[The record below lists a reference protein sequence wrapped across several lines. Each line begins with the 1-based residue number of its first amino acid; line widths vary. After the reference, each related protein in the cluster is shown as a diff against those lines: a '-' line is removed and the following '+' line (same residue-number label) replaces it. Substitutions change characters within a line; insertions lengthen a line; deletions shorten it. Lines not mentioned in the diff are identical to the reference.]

1 MTTGRYADATWWTE
15 MLSAATAQ
23 VGSVRHAL
31 VPNTFEPAMPVSVAG
46 MTDYNLS
53 RAAASGDMRALGEL
67 YERYR
72 HRVYAVCIG
81 MTRNPA
87 EAEDLTQEVFV
98 GLVKKIGSYRGESQF
113 TTWLHRLT
121 VNCVLMH
128 FRRPARREQ
137 VFTDVE
143 KVIPIAPRL
152 STPMLPGPLTD
163 KIAFRSAVA
172 RLPRGC
178 RTVFVL
184 FDIAGFEH
192 EEIAKLL
199 GCTAGTSK
207 SQLHR
212 ARLKLRKLLQAH

>member
-1 MTTGRYADATWWTE
+1 
-15 MLSAATAQ
+15 MLSGATAQ
-23 VGSVRHAL
+23 VGTVRPTL
-31 VPNTFEPAMPVSVAG
+31 VPNAYGPAKPLSVAS

-53 RAAASGDMRALGEL
+53 RAAAGGDMRALGEL

-72 HRVYAVCIG
+72 HRVFAVCIG

-98 GLVKKIGSYRGESQF
+98 SLVKKIGSYRGESQF

-143 KVIPIAPRL
+143 DVIPVAPRL
-152 STPMLPGPLTD
+152 STPMLPGALTD
-163 KIAFRSAVA
+163 VIAFRSAVA
-172 RLPRGC
+172 RLPKGC

-184 FDIAGFEH
+184 FDLAGFEH
-192 EEIAKLL
+192 EEIARLL

-212 ARLKLRKLLQAH
+212 ARLKLRKLLQAP

>member
-1 MTTGRYADATWWTE
+1 

-23 VGSVRHAL
+23 VGSVRPAL
-31 VPNTFEPAMPVSVAG
+31 VPNTFEPAMPVSVAS
-46 MTDYNLS
+46 MTDFNLS
-53 RAAASGDMRALGEL
+53 RAAAAGDMRALGEL

>member
-1 MTTGRYADATWWTE
+1 MLAGLGDLE

-23 VGSVRHAL
+23 VGRVRPAV
-31 VPNTFEPAMPVSVAG
+31 VPQTYDPAQPVGVAS
-46 MTDYNLS
+46 MTDFNLS
-53 RAAASGDMRALGEL
+53 RAAAGGDMRALGEL

-72 HRVYAVCIG
+72 HRVYAVCIS
-81 MTRNPA
+81 MMRNPA

-98 GLVKKIGSYRGESQF
+98 SLVKKIGSYRGESQF

-121 VNCVLMH
+121 VNSVLMH
-128 FRRPARREQ
+128 FRRPSRREQ
-137 VFTDVE
+137 IFTDLE
-143 KVIPIAPRL
+143 DVIPIAPRL
-152 STPMLPGPLTD
+152 SASLLPGPLTD

-172 RLPRGC
+172 RLPKGC

-184 FDIAGFEH
+184 FDLAGFEH

-212 ARLKLRKLLQAH
+212 ARLKLRKLLQAN

>member
-1 MTTGRYADATWWTE
+1 
-15 MLSAATAQ
+15 MLAAVAQVDRLRPAVVPKTYELAKPVSAA
-23 VGSVRHAL
+23 S
-31 VPNTFEPAMPVSVAG
+31 
-46 MTDYNLS
+46 MTDYDLS
-53 RAAASGDMRALGEL
+53 RAAAGGDMRALGEL

-72 HRVYAVCIG
+72 HRVYAVCVG
-81 MTRNPA
+81 MTRNAA

-98 GLVKKIGSYRGESQF
+98 SLVKKVGSYRGESQF

-143 KVIPIAPRL
+143 NVIPIAPRL
-152 STPMLPGPLTD
+152 SAPLLPGPLTD
-163 KIAFRSAVA
+163 MIAFRSAVA

-178 RTVFVL
+178 RAVFVL

>member
-1 MTTGRYADATWWTE
+1 

-23 VGSVRHAL
+23 VGSVRPAL
-31 VPNTFEPAMPVSVAG
+31 VPNTFEPAMPVSVAS
-46 MTDYNLS
+46 MTDFNLS
-53 RAAASGDMRALGEL
+53 RAAAAGDMRALGEL

-143 KVIPIAPRL
+143 NVIPMAPRL

>member
-1 MTTGRYADATWWTE
+1 MI
-15 MLSAATAQ
+15 AAVAQ
-23 VGSVRHAL
+23 VDRLQPAVM
-31 VPNTFEPAMPVSVAG
+31 PTTYEPAKPVGVANI
-46 MTDYNLS
+46 TDYNLS
-53 RAAASGDMRALGEL
+53 RAAAAGDMRALGDL

-81 MTRNPA
+81 MTRNAA
-87 EAEDLTQEVFV
+87 EAEDLTHEVFV
-98 GLVKKIGSYRGESQF
+98 SLVKKIGSYRGESQF

-137 VFTDVE
+137 VFSDVE
-143 KVIPIAPRL
+143 DVIPIAPRL
-152 STPMLPGPLTD
+152 SAALLPGPLTD
-163 KIAFRSAVA
+163 QIAFRSAVA
-172 RLPRGC
+172 RLPKGC

-212 ARLKLRKLLQAH
+212 ARLKLRKLLQGN

>member
-1 MTTGRYADATWWTE
+1 
-15 MLSAATAQ
+15 MLSAGTAQ
-23 VGSVRHAL
+23 VSRARPTL
-31 VPNTFEPAMPVSVAG
+31 VPKTYEPAKPASLSS

-53 RAAASGDMRALGEL
+53 RAAAGGDMRALGEL

-87 EAEDLTQEVFV
+87 ESEDLTQEVFV
-98 GLVKKIGSYRGESQF
+98 SLVKKIGSYRGESQF

-128 FRRPARREQ
+128 FRRPSRREQ
-137 VFTDVE
+137 VFTDLE
-143 KVIPIAPRL
+143 NVIPIVPRL
-152 STPMLPGPLTD
+152 STPLPGPLTD
-163 KIAFRSAVA
+163 RIAFRSAVA
-172 RLPRGC
+172 RLPKGC

-184 FDIAGFEH
+184 FDLAGYEH

-212 ARLKLRKLLQAH
+212 ARLKLRKILQAH

>member
-1 MTTGRYADATWWTE
+1 MLARLGDLE
-15 MLSAATAQ
+15 MLAAATTQ
-23 VGSVRHAL
+23 VGRVRPKL
-31 VPNTFEPAMPVSVAG
+31 VPITCEPAQPLSVAS

-53 RAAASGDMRALGEL
+53 RASATGDMRALGEL

-72 HRVYAVCIG
+72 HRVFAVCIG

-98 GLVKKIGSYRGESQF
+98 SLVHKIGSYRGESQF

-137 VFTDVE
+137 VFTDFE
-143 KVIPIAPRL
+143 NVIPIAPRL
-152 STPMLPGPLTD
+152 SAPTLPGPLTD

-172 RLPRGC
+172 RLPKGC

-184 FDIAGFEH
+184 FDLAGYEH

-212 ARLKLRKLLQAH
+212 ARLKLRKILQAN

>member
-1 MTTGRYADATWWTE
+1 ME
-15 MLSAATAQ
+15 MLSTATAQ
-23 VGSVRHAL
+23 VGSVRPAL
-31 VPNTFEPAMPVSVAG
+31 APNSYEPVKPLSMAS
-46 MTDYNLS
+46 MTDFNLS
-53 RAAASGDMRALGEL
+53 RAAADGDMRALGEL

-87 EAEDLTQEVFV
+87 EAEDLTHEVFV
-98 GLVKKIGSYRGESQF
+98 SLVKKIGSYRGESQF

-137 VFTDVE
+137 IFTDLENVM
-143 KVIPIAPRL
+143 PIAPRL
-152 STPMLPGPLTD
+152 SAPLLPGPLTD
-163 KIAFRSAVA
+163 KIAFKSAVA

-178 RTVFVL
+178 RMVFML
-184 FDIAGFEH
+184 FDLAGFEH

-212 ARLKLRKLLQAH
+212 ARLKLRKLLQAN

>member
-1 MTTGRYADATWWTE
+1 MLARPGE
-15 MLSAATAQ
+15 LVMLSAAAIQ
-23 VGSVRHAL
+23 VDRVRTNIAPPPFEL
-31 VPNTFEPAMPVSVAG
+31 VKSGGAPSPS
-46 MTDYNLS
+46 DYHLT
-53 RAAASGDMRALGEL
+53 RAAADGDMRALGEL
-67 YERYR
+67 YERHR
-72 HRVYAVCIG
+72 HRVYAVCMG

-98 GLVKKIGSYRGESQF
+98 SLVRKIGSYRGESQF

-128 FRRPARREQ
+128 FRRPARREHN
-137 VFTDVE
+137 FTDLE
-143 KVIPIAPRL
+143 NVIPIAPGL
-152 STPMLPGPLTD
+152 NAPLPGPLTD
-163 KIAFRSAVA
+163 MIAFRSAVA

-212 ARLKLRKLLQAH
+212 ARLKLRKVLQAN

>member
-1 MTTGRYADATWWTE
+1 
-15 MLSAATAQ
+15 MLAAATAQ
-23 VGSVRHAL
+23 VDRVTPTV
-31 VPNTFEPAMPVSVAG
+31 VPKNYDPAKSAYDPAKPLNISS

-53 RAAASGDMRALGEL
+53 RAAAGGDMRALGEL

-81 MTRNPA
+81 MTRNSA

-98 GLVKKIGSYRGESQF
+98 SLVKKIGSYRGESQF

-143 KVIPIAPRL
+143 NVVPIAPRL
-152 STPMLPGPLTD
+152 SAPLLPGPLTD
-163 KIAFRSAVA
+163 RIAFRSAVA
-172 RLPRGC
+172 RLPKGC

-184 FDIAGFEH
+184 FDIAGYEH
-192 EEIAKLL
+192 EEIARLL

-212 ARLKLRKLLQAH
+212 ARLKLRKLLQPN

>member
-1 MTTGRYADATWWTE
+1 MLTRPGAQ

-23 VGSVRHAL
+23 VSSVRPAL
-31 VPNTFEPAMPVSVAG
+31 VPNAFEPANPVSVAS
-46 MTDYNLS
+46 MTDFNLS
-53 RAAASGDMRALGEL
+53 RAAAVGDMRALGEL

-137 VFTDVE
+137 VFTDFE
-143 KVIPIAPRL
+143 NVIPIAPRL

-172 RLPRGC
+172 RLPKGC

-184 FDIAGFEH
+184 FDLAGFEH

>member
-1 MTTGRYADATWWTE
+1 
-15 MLSAATAQ
+15 MLAAATAQ
-23 VGSVRHAL
+23 LSRVRPTL
-31 VPNTFEPAMPVSVAG
+31 VPKTYEPAKPIDVAD
-46 MTDYNLS
+46 MTDFSLS
-53 RAAASGDMRALGEL
+53 RAAADGDMRALGEL

-81 MTRNPA
+81 MTRNTA

-98 GLVKKIGSYRGESQF
+98 SLVKKIGSYRGESQF

-143 KVIPIAPRL
+143 NVIPIAPRF
-152 STPMLPGPLTD
+152 SAPMLPGLLTD

-172 RLPRGC
+172 RLPKGC

-184 FDIAGFEH
+184 FDLAGFEH

-212 ARLKLRKLLQAH
+212 ARLKLRRLLQAH

>member
-1 MTTGRYADATWWTE
+1 
-15 MLSAATAQ
+15 MLAAAIAQ
-23 VGSVRHAL
+23 IDRVRPTV
-31 VPNTFEPAMPVSVAG
+31 VPKTYEPAKPVGAAS

-53 RAAASGDMRALGEL
+53 RAAAAGDMRALGEL

-81 MTRNPA
+81 MTRNAA

-98 GLVKKIGSYRGESQF
+98 SLVHKVGSYRGESQF

-128 FRRPARREQ
+128 FRRPSRREQ
-137 VFTDVE
+137 IFTDLE
-143 KVIPIAPRL
+143 DVIPIASRL
-152 STPMLPGPLTD
+152 STPLLPGPLTD

-172 RLPRGC
+172 RLPKGC

-184 FDIAGFEH
+184 FDLAGFEH
-192 EEIAKLL
+192 EEIARLL

>member
-1 MTTGRYADATWWTE
+1 
-15 MLSAATAQ
+15 MLSTATAQ
-23 VGSVRHAL
+23 VSSVRPAI
-31 VPNTFEPAMPVSVAG
+31 VPPTYDPAKPVAVAS
-46 MTDYNLS
+46 MTDFNLS
-53 RAAASGDMRALGEL
+53 RAAAGGDMRALGEL

-72 HRVYAVCIG
+72 HRVYAVCIR

-98 GLVKKIGSYRGESQF
+98 SLVHKIGSYRGESQF

-128 FRRPARREQ
+128 FRRPSRREQ
-137 VFTDVE
+137 IFTDLE
-143 KVIPIAPRL
+143 DVIQIAPRL
-152 STPMLPGPLTD
+152 SAPLLPGPLTD

-172 RLPRGC
+172 RLPKGC
-178 RTVFVL
+178 RKVFVL
-184 FDIAGFEH
+184 FDLAGFEH

-212 ARLKLRKLLQAH
+212 ARLKLRKLLQAN

>member
-1 MTTGRYADATWWTE
+1 MLGGLGNLE
-15 MLSAATAQ
+15 MLSAATTQLGRVLPA
-23 VGSVRHAL
+23 V
-31 VPNTFEPAMPVSVAG
+31 VPQTYDPAKPVVVAS
-46 MTDYNLS
+46 MTDFNLS
-53 RAAASGDMRALGEL
+53 RAAAGGDMRALGEL

-72 HRVYAVCIG
+72 HRVYAVCIS

-98 GLVKKIGSYRGESQF
+98 SLVKKIGSYRGESQF

-121 VNCVLMH
+121 VNSVLMH
-128 FRRPARREQ
+128 FRRPSRREQ
-137 VFTDVE
+137 IFTDLE
-143 KVIPIAPRL
+143 DVIPIAPRL
-152 STPMLPGPLTD
+152 SASLLPGPLTD

-172 RLPRGC
+172 RLPKGC

-212 ARLKLRKLLQAH
+212 ARLKLRKLLQAN

>member
-1 MTTGRYADATWWTE
+1 MNASLCWRDLVTW
-15 MLSAATAQ
+15 MLSTATIQ
-23 VGSVRHAL
+23 VERARPGVTAKKPVAL
-31 VPNTFEPAMPVSVAG
+31 KAVSAIT
-46 MTDYNLS
+46 TDFNLS
-53 RAAASGDMRALGEL
+53 RAAAAGDMRALGDL

-81 MTRNPA
+81 MTRNAA

-98 GLVKKIGSYRGESQF
+98 SLVKKIGSYRGESQF

-128 FRRPARREQ
+128 FRRPSRREHN
-137 VFTDVE
+137 FTDLE
-143 KVIPIAPRL
+143 NVIPVAPRL
-152 STPMLPGPLTD
+152 SMPLLPGPLTD

-184 FDIAGFEH
+184 FDLAGYEH

-212 ARLKLRKLLQAH
+212 ARLKLRKLLQTN

>member
-1 MTTGRYADATWWTE
+1 M
-15 MLSAATAQ
+15 
-23 VGSVRHAL
+23 L
-31 VPNTFEPAMPVSVAG
+31 VPNTCEIAKPVAVAS

-53 RAAASGDMRALGEL
+53 RAAAAGDMRALGEL

-81 MTRNPA
+81 MTRNSA

-143 KVIPIAPRL
+143 NVIPIAPRL
-152 STPMLPGPLTD
+152 NPAFLPTPLTD
-163 KIAFRSAVA
+163 LIAFRSAVA

-184 FDIAGFEH
+184 FDVAGFQH

-212 ARLKLRKLLQAH
+212 ARLKLRKLLQSH

>member
-1 MTTGRYADATWWTE
+1 
-15 MLSAATAQ
+15 MLAAATAQ
-23 VGSVRHAL
+23 LDRARPAVVPQPYEPVR
-31 VPNTFEPAMPVSVAG
+31 PANVAS

-53 RAAASGDMRALGEL
+53 RSAAAGDMRALGEL

-72 HRVYAVCIG
+72 HRVYAICIG

-98 GLVKKIGSYRGESQF
+98 SLVKKIGSYRGESQF

-143 KVIPIAPRL
+143 HVIPIAPRL
-152 STPMLPGPLTD
+152 TTPILPGPLTD
-163 KIAFRSAVA
+163 IIAFRSAVA
-172 RLPRGC
+172 RLPKGC

-184 FDIAGFEH
+184 FDLAGFEH
-192 EEIAKLL
+192 EEIGKLL

>member
-1 MTTGRYADATWWTE
+1 MLAVATT
-15 MLSAATAQ
+15 Q
-23 VGSVRHAL
+23 VGRVRPTL
-31 VPNTFEPAMPVSVAG
+31 VPTTYEPAKPVSVAS

-53 RAAASGDMRALGEL
+53 RAAAAGDMRALGEL

-72 HRVYAVCIG
+72 HRVFAVCIG

-98 GLVKKIGSYRGESQF
+98 GLVHKIGSYRGESQF

-137 VFTDVE
+137 VFADFE
-143 KVIPIAPRL
+143 NVIPIAPRL
-152 STPMLPGPLTD
+152 SAPTLPGPLTD

-172 RLPRGC
+172 RLPKGC
-178 RTVFVL
+178 HTVFVL
-184 FDIAGFEH
+184 FDLAGYEH

-212 ARLKLRKLLQAH
+212 ARLKLRKLLQGN

>member
-1 MTTGRYADATWWTE
+1 MLAGPGDLE
-15 MLSAATAQ
+15 MLSAATTQ
-23 VGSVRHAL
+23 VGRVLPAV
-31 VPNTFEPAMPVSVAG
+31 VPQTYDPAKPVVVAS
-46 MTDYNLS
+46 MTDFNLS
-53 RAAASGDMRALGEL
+53 RAAAGGDMRALGEL

-72 HRVYAVCIG
+72 HRVYAVCIS
-81 MTRNPA
+81 MMRNPA

-98 GLVKKIGSYRGESQF
+98 SLVKKIGSYRGESQF

-121 VNCVLMH
+121 VNSVLMH
-128 FRRPARREQ
+128 FRRPSRREQ
-137 VFTDVE
+137 VFTDLE
-143 KVIPIAPRL
+143 DVIPIAPRL
-152 STPMLPGPLTD
+152 SASLLPGPLTD

-172 RLPRGC
+172 RLPKGC

-184 FDIAGFEH
+184 FDLAGFEH

-212 ARLKLRKLLQAH
+212 ARLKLRKLLQTN

>member
-1 MTTGRYADATWWTE
+1 
-15 MLSAATAQ
+15 MLAAATAQ
-23 VGSVRHAL
+23 ARRVRPTL
-31 VPNTFEPAMPVSVAG
+31 VPATYDPAKPVSLAS

-53 RAAASGDMRALGEL
+53 RDAATGDMRALGEL

-98 GLVKKIGSYRGESQF
+98 SLVKKIGSYRGESQF

-128 FRRPARREQ
+128 FRRPSRREQ

-143 KVIPIAPRL
+143 NVIPIAPRL
-152 STPMLPGPLTD
+152 STPLLPGPLTD
-163 KIAFRSAVA
+163 QIAFRSAVA
-172 RLPRGC
+172 RLPKGC

-184 FDIAGFEH
+184 FDVAGYEH
-192 EEIAKLL
+192 EEIARLL

-212 ARLKLRKLLQAH
+212 ARLKLRKLLQPH

>member
-1 MTTGRYADATWWTE
+1 MLGGLGNLE
-15 MLSAATAQ
+15 MLSAATTQ
-23 VGSVRHAL
+23 VGR
-31 VPNTFEPAMPVSVAG
+31 VPPAVVPQTYDPAKPVVVAS
-46 MTDYNLS
+46 MTDFNLS
-53 RAAASGDMRALGEL
+53 RAAAGGDMRALGEL

-72 HRVYAVCIG
+72 HRVYAVCIS

-98 GLVKKIGSYRGESQF
+98 SLVKKIGSYRGESQF

-121 VNCVLMH
+121 VNSVLMH
-128 FRRPARREQ
+128 FRRPSRREQ
-137 VFTDVE
+137 IFTDLE
-143 KVIPIAPRL
+143 DVIPIAPRL
-152 STPMLPGPLTD
+152 SASLLPGPLTD

-172 RLPRGC
+172 RLPKGC

-212 ARLKLRKLLQAH
+212 ARLKLRKLLQAN

>member
-1 MTTGRYADATWWTE
+1 
-15 MLSAATAQ
+15 
-23 VGSVRHAL
+23 
-31 VPNTFEPAMPVSVAG
+31 

-53 RAAASGDMRALGEL
+53 RAAAGGDMRALGEL

-72 HRVYAVCIG
+72 HRVFAVCIG

-98 GLVKKIGSYRGESQF
+98 SLVKKIGSYRGESQF

-143 KVIPIAPRL
+143 DVIPIAPRL
-152 STPMLPGPLTD
+152 SAPMLPGPLTD
-163 KIAFRSAVA
+163 VIAFRSAVA
-172 RLPRGC
+172 RLPKGC

-184 FDIAGFEH
+184 FDLAGFEH

-212 ARLKLRKLLQAH
+212 ARLKLRKVLQAH

>member
-1 MTTGRYADATWWTE
+1 
-15 MLSAATAQ
+15 MLSTATAQ
-23 VGSVRHAL
+23 VSSVRTAI
-31 VPNTFEPAMPVSVAG
+31 VPPTYDPAKPLSVAS
-46 MTDYNLS
+46 MTDFNLS
-53 RAAASGDMRALGEL
+53 RAAAAGEMRALGEL

-72 HRVYAVCIG
+72 HRVYAICVG

-137 VFTDVE
+137 VFTDFE
-143 KVIPIAPRL
+143 NVIPIAPRL

-172 RLPRGC
+172 RLPKGC

-184 FDIAGFEH
+184 FDLAGFEH

>member
-1 MTTGRYADATWWTE
+1 MLTRPGE
-15 MLSAATAQ
+15 QMLSAATAQ
-23 VGSVRHAL
+23 ISSVRPAL
-31 VPNTFEPAMPVSVAG
+31 VPNAFEPANPISVAS
-46 MTDYNLS
+46 MTDFNLS
-53 RAAASGDMRALGEL
+53 RAAAGGDMRALGEL

-128 FRRPARREQ
+128 FRRPSRREQ
-137 VFTDVE
+137 MFTDLE
-143 KVIPIAPRL
+143 DVIAIAPRL

-172 RLPRGC
+172 RLPKGC

-184 FDIAGFEH
+184 FDLAGFEH

>member
-1 MTTGRYADATWWTE
+1 

-23 VGSVRHAL
+23 VGTVRPTL
-31 VPNTFEPAMPVSVAG
+31 VPNAYEPAKPLNLAS

-53 RAAASGDMRALGEL
+53 RAAAGGDMRALGEL

-72 HRVYAVCIG
+72 HRVFAVCIS

-98 GLVKKIGSYRGESQF
+98 SLVKKIGSYRGESQF

-143 KVIPIAPRL
+143 DVIPIAPRL
-152 STPMLPGPLTD
+152 STPTLPGPLTD
-163 KIAFRSAVA
+163 VIAFRSAVA
-172 RLPRGC
+172 RLPKGC

-184 FDIAGFEH
+184 FDLAGFEH
-192 EEIAKLL
+192 EEIARLL

>member
-1 MTTGRYADATWWTE
+1 
-15 MLSAATAQ
+15 MLSGATAQ
-23 VGSVRHAL
+23 VGTVRPTL
-31 VPNTFEPAMPVSVAG
+31 VPNAYGPAKPLSVAS

-53 RAAASGDMRALGEL
+53 RAAAGGDMRALGEL

-72 HRVYAVCIG
+72 HRVFAVCIG

-98 GLVKKIGSYRGESQF
+98 SLVKKIGSYRGESQF

-143 KVIPIAPRL
+143 DVILVAPRL
-152 STPMLPGPLTD
+152 STPMLPGALTD
-163 KIAFRSAVA
+163 VIAFRSAVA
-172 RLPRGC
+172 RLPKGC

-184 FDIAGFEH
+184 FDLAGFEH
-192 EEIAKLL
+192 EEIARLL

-212 ARLKLRKLLQAH
+212 ARLKLRKLLQAP